1 MYLSRSMMT
10 GPRFLSALMTMKSG
24 WFVIILMRLYCVLD
38 RFEEGFVEFSM
49 VFLCDL
55 SVFWKVFILSST

>member
-1 MYLSRSMMT
+1 MYLTRSMMT
-10 GPRFLSALMTMKSG
+10 GPRFLSVSMTMKSG

-49 VFLCDL
+49 FC
-55 SVFWKVFILSST
+55 FWKIFILSST